1 MHVIGLT
8 ASVPAIDDIG
18 SFEYSG
24 DDGRLTYNAMTR
36 LHTLLGALIVATA
49 MAACGDARLSTS
61 GEEVEFEDD
70 RRPSE
75 RPDGEDPDVNPD
87 GEGSGEEPDTEVF
100 VPEEEDLRCVL
111 IPSVGGDIFVGVE
124 SAVQIGAYQYS
135 LETGLPMTDERLRF
149 AIVEEESVSGRLSS
163 ENVRSNADGL
173 AAVRLSA
180 GATPGVVKVR
190 VFSPCANSID
200 IDVDVLELPT
210 GNLRVGF
217 NYPFRDLYDVAPID
231 VRIYLADE
239 IRCSEISRGE
249 VPPGEML
256 GAEARDTSATHTFES
271 LPVDQEFTVLAT
283 GRGEHGERAAHGC
296 SDSVFVRD
304 GRTNDLTMDL
314 FLIPLD
320 PVGDYDVLSHWD
332 FRDAIAE
339 SGEVGRMI
347 VDILDI
353 FEDPG
358 AGLLEFLLDLV
369 EDFVGGNISFAIDF
383 FLDITGIDD
392 VIADAINGLIESS
405 PFLSDIVTIG
415 RDLRAII
422 AELEVIEE
430 LNIGKLGSDY
440 EVFGVDRWIGLAL
453 YWRLGCEEED
463 GPGCG
468 RIPIELDTVDLGLL
482 RGDWTGRVV
491 GYDRLDIDR
500 HPIDFEYGRL
510 ILYVLEYLVLPA
522 ITGDPGPVTLADLMS
537 SILNCAGLG
546 DWIAGGDG
554 DCRCALGACICD
566 DDVEGFCEDFI
577 GLIFGP
583 IFRGFVEGLSF
594 DAVLDI
600 RGSGTLVNADDN
612 LQVDAITNGDYIGN
626 MYIGETPTPFI
637 ADFCG
642 VNQASELDIVEI
654 CLGGVDPSD
663 VLGDDSSTDE

>member
-1 MHVIGLT
+1 
-8 ASVPAIDDIG
+8 
-18 SFEYSG
+18 
-24 DDGRLTYNAMTR
+24 MTR
-36 LHTLLGALIVATA
+36 LHTLLGALILAVSLT
-49 MAACGDARLSTS
+49 ACGDARLSTS
-61 GEEVEFEDD
+61 GEAVDFDDD

-75 RPDGEDPDVNPD
+75 RGPDSPDGGRTDTNDDFPDD
-87 GEGSGEEPDTEVF
+87 EVF
-100 VPEEEDLRCVL
+100 VPDEEDLRCVL
-111 IPSVGGDIFVGVE
+111 IPSVGGDVFVGVE

-135 LETGLPMTDERLRF
+135 IETGLPMAEERLRF
-149 AIVEEESVSGRLSS
+149 VIVEEESVAGRLSS

-180 GATPGVVKVR
+180 GATSGNIKVR

-200 IDVDVLELPT
+200 IDVEVLELPT

-231 VRIYLADE
+231 VRLYIADE
-239 IRCSEISRGE
+239 IRCSEITRGE
-249 VPPGEML
+249 VPPGEIL

-296 SDSVFVRD
+296 ADSVFVRD
-304 GRTNDLTMDL
+304 GRTNDLTVDL

-332 FRDAIAE
+332 FREAIAE

-358 AGLLEFLLDLV
+358 RGLLDFLMDLI
-369 EDFVGGNISFAIDF
+369 EDFVGGIISFAIDF
-383 FLDITGIDD
+383 FLDITGLDD
-392 VIADAINGLIESS
+392 VIADAINGIIESS

-440 EVFGVDRWIGLAL
+440 EVFGVDRWTGLAL

-463 GPGCG
+463 GPDCG

-522 ITGDPGPVTLADLMS
+522 ITGDDPPVTLSDLMS
-537 SILNCAGLG
+537 SIINCDGLG

-566 DDVEGFCEDFI
+566 DDIEGFCEDFI
-577 GLIFGP
+577 SLVFGP
-583 IFRGFVEGLSF
+583 FFRGFVEGLSF

-600 RGSGTLVNADDN
+600 RGSGTLVNVDEN
-612 LQVDAITNGDYIGN
+612 LQVDAITGGDYIGN
-626 MYIGETPTPFI
+626 MYIGDSPTPFI

-642 VNQASELDIVEI
+642 VNQAGPLDLIEI
-654 CLGGVDPSD
+654 CLGGVDP
-663 VLGDDSSTDE
+663 GDAIEDGE